1 MSQGLSFGSAAELYD
16 RIRPTYPPAA
26 VEWALGLTPL
36 RVVDLGAGTGI
47 LTRVIRALGHH
58 VIPVEPDEAMRAR
71 LAGTTPGVEPLAGR
85 AEHIPVPDGDV
96 DAVMAG
102 QAYHWFDREPA
113 HREVA
118 RVLKS
123 GGVFAPIWNI
133 RDDSVPW
140 VAQLSEILGATDHEG
155 RLDGD
160 FGPEFGPVERGLF
173 RHEVPLNADLLVQ
186 LIASRSYYI
195 TATPERRGAIE
206 AQVRALAAELPET
219 FPLPYVTYVYR
230 SCRI

>member
-26 VEWALGLTPL
+26 VEWALGGTPL

-47 LTRVIRALGHH
+47 LTRVIRALSHD

-71 LAGTTPGVEPLAGR
+71 LAGTTPGVTPLAGS
-85 AEHIPVPDGDV
+85 AEDIPLGDEDV

-113 HREVA
+113 HREIA

-140 VAQLSEILGATDHEG
+140 VAQLSGILGATDHEG

-160 FGPEFGPVERGLF
+160 FGPAFGPVERELF
-173 RHEVPLNADLLVQ
+173 RHEVLLNADLLVA
-186 LIASRSYYI
+186 LIASRSYYL
-195 TATPERRGAIE
+195 TAPPERRAALE
-206 AQVRALAAELPET
+206 AQVRALAADLPET
-219 FPLPYVTYVYR
+219 FPLPYVTFAYR
-230 SCRI
+230 SRRR